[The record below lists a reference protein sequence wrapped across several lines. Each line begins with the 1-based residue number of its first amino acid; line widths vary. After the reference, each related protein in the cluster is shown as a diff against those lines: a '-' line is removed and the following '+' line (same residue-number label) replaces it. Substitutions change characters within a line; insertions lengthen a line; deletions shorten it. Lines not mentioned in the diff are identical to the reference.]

1 MIKSGRYDARIL
13 LRMAEGSAVKP
24 GDKGTLLLD
33 NMRMQRRAR
42 LTLPSPT
49 PHYILP

>member
-24 GDKGTLLLD
+24 GDKVTLLLD
-33 NMRMQRRAR
+33 NMRMRRR
-42 LTLPSPT
+42 DSLT
-49 PHYILP
+49 